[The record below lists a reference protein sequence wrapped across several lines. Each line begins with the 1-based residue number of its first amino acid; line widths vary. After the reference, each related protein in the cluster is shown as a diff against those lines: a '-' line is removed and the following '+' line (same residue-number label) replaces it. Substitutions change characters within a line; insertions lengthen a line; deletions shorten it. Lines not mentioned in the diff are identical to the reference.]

1 MLKNIS
7 QTRKI
12 LMFQSFNTLISKEER
27 YIYIYKQ
34 KRHKVIY

>member
-7 QTRKI
+7 QTREI

-27 YIYIYKQ
+27 YIYIS
-34 KRHKVIY
+34 KRDKVIY